1 MGRISGGKGQGRDS
15 CTLDKPLPL
24 AGVRGI
30 PLKNPFLWQG
40 SKIFIYMYILSEKLY
55 FFH

>member
-1 MGRISGGKGQGRDS
+1 MGRVSKGKGQGRDS

-30 PLKNPFLWQG
+30 PLKDWQG